1 MNIEQKRRRQD
12 IIWVYEASL
21 LTLDNIRDLGNE
33 ELDDESVYFE
43 DDFADEDCSL
53 RTPAGPNCGCQ
64 VDESWPGWMRTG

>member
-1 MNIEQKRRRQD
+1 M
-12 IIWVYEASL
+12 YEASL

-53 RTPAGPNCGCQ
+53 RTPGPHCGCQ
-64 VDESWPGWMRTG
+64 VDESWPSWMRTG

>member
-53 RTPAGPNCGCQ
+53 RTPGPHTVEAGQ
-64 VDESWPGWMRTG
+64 VG

>member
-43 DDFADEDCSL
+43 DDFADED
-53 RTPAGPNCGCQ
+53 
-64 VDESWPGWMRTG
+64 SWTKLWMPGG

>member
-33 ELDDESVYFE
+33 ELDDEAVYFE
-43 DDFADEDCSL
+43 DDFADED
-53 RTPAGPNCGCQ
+53 
-64 VDESWPGWMRTG
+64 SWTTLWMPGWMRTG

>member
-43 DDFADEDCSL
+43 DDFADEDSCWTKL
-53 RTPAGPNCGCQ
+53 
-64 VDESWPGWMRTG
+64 WMPGG